1 MPSFLTAVHSVTIK
15 FYIMKLSKLMI
26 RLPTYDTFLEPT
38 IMPIITVKTK
48 DGLPRVM
55 T

>member
-1 MPSFLTAVHSVTIK
+1 M
-15 FYIMKLSKLMI
+15 
-26 RLPTYDTFLEPT
+26 FLEPT

-55 T
+55 TLIWSQLLEYHPGKEDSIS